1 MAGKLTLRTVHS
13 RTRRKICISYFTAQL
28 KKCDLFKTVR
38 EAIVLGYDNG
48 LVDDEEFVLLNDA
61 FTSENLPFPYY
72 KYPEFS
78 LEEKDE
84 YECIADFRVKKPIF
98 QHYLAFPPYLS
109 ASKELFAVVWKVYVY
124 F

>member
-1 MAGKLTLRTVHS
+1 MTS
-13 RTRRKICISYFTAQL
+13 
-28 KKCDLFKTVR
+28 FKTVR

-48 LVDDEEFVLLNDA
+48 LVDDEEFVLLYDA

-84 YECIADFRVKKPIF
+84 YECIADFRVKKPDLPTLFEALGIPPVFKCKQGTVCSGMEGLCIF
-98 QHYLAFPPYLS
+98 KKVFIPLS
-109 ASKELFAVVWKVYVY
+109 VLGYDSYGLEDQFQSCV
-124 F
+124 